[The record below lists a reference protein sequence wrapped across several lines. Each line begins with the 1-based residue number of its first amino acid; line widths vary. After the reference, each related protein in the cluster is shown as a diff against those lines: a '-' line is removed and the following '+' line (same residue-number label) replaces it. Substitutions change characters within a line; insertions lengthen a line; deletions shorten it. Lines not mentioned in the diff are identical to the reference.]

1 MNFMDTIINWLEQN
15 WGTAIFGG
23 MSLGTVVTAVIVL
36 VKQWVSNKVQGTKY
50 ETMWNSSQQIIADL
64 KTAYDNE
71 RLKNT
76 DTSKEKVFLQASQ
89 TVLMDA
95 MIKMAMASKLDADDK
110 VSIVANVERLKLMTP
125 QEIVEDVKEK
135 TETVVTNVTTELEA
149 NPVQT
154 IVNLTNSA
162 GTLLDKYSSKNG

>member
-23 MSLGTVVTAVIVL
+23 MSLGTAVTTVIVL

-76 DTSKEKVFLQASQ
+76 ETSKEKVFLQASQ

-95 MIKMAMASKLDADDK
+95 MIKMAMASKLDVDDK